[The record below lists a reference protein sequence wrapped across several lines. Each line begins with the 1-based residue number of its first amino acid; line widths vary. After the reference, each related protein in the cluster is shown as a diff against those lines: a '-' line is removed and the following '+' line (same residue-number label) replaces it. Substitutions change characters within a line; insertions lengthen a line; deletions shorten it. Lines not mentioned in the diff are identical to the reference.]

1 MTHWGMEV
9 QNDYTCK
16 DVLRQRVRSYQIRLL
31 SSTLVVI
38 EEEYMDLLFTYESTH
53 AFSKEAV

>member
-16 DVLRQRVRSYQIRLL
+16 DVLRQRVRSYQIRWLL
-31 SSTLVVI
+31 ITYLKCSGLV
-38 EEEYMDLLFTYESTH
+38 FFHESTR
-53 AFSKEAV
+53 AFNKEAV